1 MNRLLPRVVLT
12 LVVGGLAGVV
22 SDAGQPPAPERVQGG
37 EVAAPPDLPNPPDIP
52 TRSDG
57 ASREAPHDLAEATRS
72 LPPAEALPPPP
83 PDIAEPVS
91 LRIDGLGI
99 EGAALGPVGV
109 EATGEM
115 EVPEADEVGWYRY
128 GSVPGEPGSGVLAA
142 HIAYNGVDGVFRHL
156 SDLDEG
162 AEVVVAFDDGTSMRF
177 VVSEIA
183 RYAKTDLPDDVFA
196 REGDPRLALITCGG
210 EFDHENRS
218 YADNVVAYARPVPE
232 A

>member
-1 MNRLLPRVVLT
+1 VNRLLPRVVLT

-22 SDAGQPPAPERVQGG
+22 GDAGQPPAPDRVQGD
-37 EVAAPPDLPNPPDIP
+37 EVAAPPHVPE
-52 TRSDG
+52 RSG
-57 ASREAPHDLAEATRS
+57 SAPSEAPAGLAQATRS

-83 PDIAEPVS
+83 PEVAEPVS
-91 LRIDGLGI
+91 LHIDGLGI
-99 EGAALGPVGV
+99 EGAPIVPVGV

-115 EVPEADEVGWYRY
+115 EVPEADEVGWYRH
-128 GSVPGEPGSGVLAA
+128 GPAPGEPGSGVLAA

-156 SDLDEG
+156 SDLDGG

-210 EFDHENRS
+210 DFDHKNRS
-218 YADNVVAYARPVPE
+218 YEDNVVAYARPVPE